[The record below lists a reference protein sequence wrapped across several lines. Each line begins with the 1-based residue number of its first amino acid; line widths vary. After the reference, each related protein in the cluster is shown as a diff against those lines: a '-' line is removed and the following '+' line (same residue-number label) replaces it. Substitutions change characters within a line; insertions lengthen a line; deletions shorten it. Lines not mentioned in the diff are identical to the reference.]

1 MGKPER
7 GSIEITAYHQGSQT
21 VIEVTDD
28 GRGIDVDKIRAKA
41 IALKLFTTV
50 DAALATKAQLFDLLF
65 TPGFSTADRIT
76 KLSGRGMGLDIVKEQ
91 IESTKGTVSIDS
103 QVGRGTTFTLCIPLT
118 LTIAQLMICQVGNAV
133 YAFPADSIQKIVVP
147 TPNQLSQ
154 QNDRQ
159 VFHWQN
165 LTIPVYK
172 LADLLTY
179 SIPVPERT
187 ISHTLKSS
195 ADNPPDWLP
204 PLLLIRRANRII
216 ALEIDLLITEQEL
229 TIKPFGKAITPPS
242 YSYGCTILGDG
253 IILPVLDPHTLIQV
267 LIDRPLCSLQPIST
281 APIIASKSIL
291 VVDDSITTRQSLC
304 LTLEKFGHRSFQAKD
319 GQEALQ
325 ILRQKASE
333 IELVVCDVEM
343 PIMNGFEFLNIYRQD
358 KTITHIPVVMLTSR
372 SNIKHRQFAAHL
384 GAVDYFIKPYVE
396 QDFMSSIEK
405 IITNK

>member
-1 MGKPER
+1 
-7 GSIEITAYHQGSQT
+7 
-21 VIEVTDD
+21 
-28 GRGIDVDKIRAKA
+28 
-41 IALKLFTTV
+41 
-50 DAALATKAQLFDLLF
+50 
-65 TPGFSTADRIT
+65 
-76 KLSGRGMGLDIVKEQ
+76 LDIVKEQ

-103 QVGRGTTFTLCIPLT
+103 KLGRGTTFTLCIPLT
-118 LTIAQLMICQVGNAV
+118 LTIAQLMVCQVGNAV

-147 TPNQLSQ
+147 TPDQLSHQ
-154 QNDRQ
+154 DAQQ

-179 SIPVPERT
+179 SIPVPERI

-195 ADNPPDWLP
+195 ADNPIDWLP
-204 PLLLIRRANRII
+204 PLLLIRRSNRII
-216 ALEIDLLITEQEL
+216 ALEIDRLITEQEL
-229 TIKPFGKAITPPS
+229 TIKPFGKAIKPPS

-267 LIDRPLCSLQPIST
+267 LVERPICPLQTISATPISS
-281 APIIASKSIL
+281 SKSIL

-304 LTLEKFGHRSFQAKD
+304 LTLEKFGYRSFQAKD

-325 ILRQKASE
+325 ILRQKVSE

-343 PIMNGFEFLNIYRQD
+343 PNMNGFEFLNVYRQD
-358 KTITHIPVVMLTSR
+358 STLTHIPVVMLTSR
-372 SNIKHRQFAAHL
+372 SNIKHRQFATHL

-396 QDFMSSIEK
+396 QDFISSIDK